1 MSTHINSITVV
12 DEMVTWSEYSLI
24 VLRILDHQLS
34 NGSWQI
40 SKLLSRSLRHILN
53 MNLLLTPFSL
63 LRHFTGV
70 KIPRKE
76 LCSLLIGF
84 SDLEAEWLLNSE
96 GLVMREFQSLAVFT
110 VFDMIC
116 RCGVRATLHHTIRAR
131 GINPIHLDPWYFP
144 TANQYEKVKA
154 LYDEDP

>member
-1 MSTHINSITVV
+1 MSTHINCITVV
-12 DEMVTWSEYSLI
+12 DEVVTWSENSLI

-34 NGSWQI
+34 NGSKQI
-40 SKLLSRSLRHILN
+40 SKLLSRSLRHTLN
-53 MNLLLTPFSL
+53 MNLLLTLFSL
-63 LRHFTGV
+63 LRPFTGV

-96 GLVMREFQSLAVFT
+96 GLVMRKFESLAVFT

-116 RCGVRATLHHTIRAR
+116 RCGVRGALHHAIRAK

-144 TANQYEKVKA
+144 TANQYEKVKS
-154 LYDEDP
+154 LYDEYP

>member
-12 DEMVTWSEYSLI
+12 DVVTWSEYSLI

-34 NGSWQI
+34 NGSKQI

-63 LRHFTGV
+63 LRPFTGV

-96 GLVMREFQSLAVFT
+96 GLVMREFVSSAVFYS
-110 VFDMIC
+110 I
-116 RCGVRATLHHTIRAR
+116 
-131 GINPIHLDPWYFP
+131 
-144 TANQYEKVKA
+144 
-154 LYDEDP
+154 